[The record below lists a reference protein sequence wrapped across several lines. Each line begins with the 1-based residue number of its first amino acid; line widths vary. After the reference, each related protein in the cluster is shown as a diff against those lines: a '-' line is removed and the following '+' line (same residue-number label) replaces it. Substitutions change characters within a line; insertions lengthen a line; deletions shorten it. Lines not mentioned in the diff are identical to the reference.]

1 MKSIGIITSGGD
13 APGMNA
19 VLWAAV
25 KACRTRNMKV
35 YGIING
41 YQGLIDNNI
50 EELDES
56 KIEGIIDRGGTRLGT
71 ARCAAMFTDEGQYT
85 AIRTME
91 ARGIEGILLAGGDG
105 SYRGARDLGAKG
117 VPIVGLPA
125 TIDNDLGY
133 TDNCIG
139 FDTACNTAVD
149 CIGKI
154 RDTMMSHNRA
164 SVVEVMGRHC
174 GDIALTVGMVGGAD
188 YILVP
193 EVDYEKPFDIDNV
206 VDRLKANRER
216 GNKSAMVVLAEGVMY
231 EHKNRA
237 ELLGRMIL
245 ERMPQL
251 DLKVTVLGHVQRGG
265 CPSVRDRRYALQM
278 TERAVQL
285 LHHGD
290 AGRVVGIKDSA
301 VMDMPLTDALDIK
314 KGLNESLFR
323 LAHALGQAI

>member
-25 KACRTRNMKV
+25 KAARFRNMKV
-35 YGIING
+35 YGVING
-41 YQGLIDNNI
+41 YQGLIDNQII
-50 EELDES
+50 ELNDRD
-56 KIEGIIDRGGTRLGT
+56 IEGIIDRGGTRLGT
-71 ARCAAMFTDEGQYT
+71 ARCAAMLTREGQEQAVQNMY
-85 AIRTME
+85 AH
-91 ARGIEGILLAGGDG
+91 GIEGLLVAGGDG
-105 SYRGARDLGAKG
+105 SYRGARDLTALG
-117 VPIVGLPA
+117 VPIVGVPA

-149 CIGKI
+149 CISKI
-154 RDTMMSHNRA
+154 RDTMMSHSRVA
-164 SVVEVMGRHC
+164 VIEVMGRHC

-193 EVDYEKPFDIDNV
+193 EVEYEKPFDIDNV
-206 VDRLKANRER
+206 VQRLSQNRQF
-216 GNKSAMVVLAEGVMY
+216 GNKSGMVVMAEGVMY

-237 ELLGRMIL
+237 ELLGQMIV

-251 DLKVTVLGHVQRGG
+251 DLKVNVLGHVQRGG
-265 CPSVRDRRYALQM
+265 TPSARDRRYALQM

-290 AGRVVGIKDSA
+290 TGRVVGIKDSA
-301 VMDMPLTDALDIK
+301 VMDMPLDDALAVK
-314 KGLNESLFR
+314 KVLNESLLR